1 MIVKD
6 YQAYFVDLD
15 GTIYRGKERIPAAA
29 RFVKRVRKAGKKL
42 VFVTNNSTRT
52 PEDVVK
58 KLRIQHQIEASP
70 DDVYTSAIAA
80 ADYLKSHLA
89 GKGQKRVYAIG
100 ENGLKM
106 ALQKR
111 GFILTDHH
119 PDFVTVGLD
128 FDVTYHKFEVAT
140 LAIRNGARFIGTNG
154 DTNLPSERGMIPSAG
169 SLVKLVEYAT
179 QQKPIMIG
187 KPEKLMMEMALQRY
201 GLRKEDV
208 LMVGDNY
215 HTDIM
220 AGINEQMDTLLV
232 FTGLTQPEELSTFC
246 EQPTYTA
253 YSLDEWT
260 INN

>member
-1 MIVKD
+1 MKD

-29 RFVKRVRKAGKKL
+29 RFVSRLRQAGKRL
-42 VFVTNNSTRT
+42 IFVTNNSTRT

-58 KLRIQHQIEASP
+58 KLRDQHGIDASTE
-70 DDVYTSAIAA
+70 DVYTSAIAA
-80 ADYLKSHLA
+80 ADYLKHHLA
-89 GKGQKRVYAIG
+89 KDGQRRVYAIG

-106 ALQKR
+106 ALQEQ
-111 GFILTDHH
+111 GFILTDKR

-140 LAIRNGARFIGTNG
+140 LAIRAGATFIGTNG

-169 SLVKLVEYAT
+169 ALVKLVEYAT
-179 QQKPIMIG
+179 QTKPVMIG
-187 KPEKLMMEMALQRY
+187 KPNKIIMEMALQRY
-201 GLRKEDV
+201 GFKKDQV

-220 AGINEQMDTLLV
+220 AGINENMDTLLV
-232 FTGLTQPEELSTFC
+232 FTGLTQRDELSSFTV
-246 EQPTYTA
+246 QPTYTVD
-253 YSLDEWT
+253 SLDEWQF
-260 INN
+260 

>member
-1 MIVKD
+1 MKD

-29 RFVKRVRKAGKKL
+29 RFVKRLRMHGKKL

-58 KLRIQHQIEASP
+58 KLRDQHHIDAST
-70 DDVYTSAIAA
+70 DEVYTSAIAA
-80 ADYLKSHLA
+80 ADYLKGHLA
-89 GKGQKRVYAIG
+89 KKDQRRVYAIG
-100 ENGLKM
+100 ENGLKS
-106 ALQKR
+106 ALQER
-111 GFILTDHH
+111 GFLLTDKD

-128 FDVTYHKFEVAT
+128 FDATYHKFEIAT
-140 LAIRNGARFIGTNG
+140 LAIRNGATFIGTNG

-169 SLVKLVEYAT
+169 ALVKLVEYAT
-179 QQKPIMIG
+179 QTKPIMIG
-187 KPEKLMMEMALQRY
+187 KPNKLIMEMALQRY
-201 GLRKEDV
+201 GLDKDQV

-232 FTGLTQPEELSTFC
+232 FTGLTRPNELQDFKI
-246 EQPTYTA
+246 QPTYTA
-253 YSLDEWT
+253 HSLDEWQV
-260 INN
+260 